1 MPTESNKRIRVAIT
15 LGDPN
20 GIGPEVVLKCL
31 DDPLV
36 QSRTDPI
43 VVGPPEV
50 LRIHAKKLG
59 RRLPPLVENLE
70 GNIPKRAIR
79 IADTSQEA
87 QTVVEMGT
95 LTPRGGN
102 MAMIAVD
109 EGLRLVRED
118 TASALVTGPISKL
131 AIVRAG

>member
-1 MPTESNKRIRVAIT
+1 METESKKRIRVAIT

-36 QSRTDPI
+36 QSRTEPI
-43 VVGPPEV
+43 VVGSPEV

-59 RRLPPLVENLE
+59 RRLPPLVEDLE
-70 GNIPKRAIR
+70 AKTPKHAIR
-79 IADTSQEA
+79 IANTSQETR
-87 QTVVEMGT
+87 TVVEMGK

-102 MAMIAVD
+102 MAMFAVD
-109 EGLRLVRED
+109 EGIRLVQEGK
-118 TASALVTGPISKL
+118 ASALLSLIH
-131 AIVRAG
+131 I

>member
-1 MPTESNKRIRVAIT
+1 MATESKERVPVAIT

-20 GIGPEVVLKCL
+20 GIGPEVILKCL
-31 DDPLV
+31 EDPLV
-36 QSRTDPI
+36 QSRTEPI
-43 VVGPPEV
+43 VVGSPEV

-70 GNIPKRAIR
+70 GPTPKRAIR

-87 QTVVEMGT
+87 QTVVEIGK

-102 MAMIAVD
+102 MAMFAVD
-109 EGLRLVRED
+109 EGLRLVHEGDRK
-118 TASALVTGPISKL
+118 SV
-131 AIVRAG
+131 V